1 MRMVATP
8 HFRCI
13 CGLLAG
19 GLALASSTGCVR
31 EVVSG
36 EDPQARRNRVTGKDG
51 RDALVVNIPWME
63 APVPRLGFD
72 GRLVVFEIV
81 DAPVDSRTQRFTLR
95 TPDDR
100 VATVRVRRTVQRD
113 GSIEFAYTVDRLP
126 AGYSLDAPFDL
137 DPAGLK
143 PAIDLTVNGAP
154 VVVAPGSDFVAVQLA
169 RDATTRIV
177 ARPRPAPPNP
187 APPSSAAPDSPT
199 P

>member
-1 MRMVATP
+1 MRMVASP

-13 CGLLAG
+13 CGLLAVVV
-19 GLALASSTGCVR
+19 LAAPGAGCVR
-31 EVVSG
+31 EVISG

-51 RDALVVNIPWME
+51 RDSLVVNIPWME
-63 APVPRLGFD
+63 SPVPRLGYD

-81 DAPVDSRTQRFTLR
+81 DAPVDSKTQRFTLR

-126 AGYSLDAPFDL
+126 SGYSLDAPFDL
-137 DPAGLK
+137 EPAGLK

-154 VVVAPGSDFVAVQLA
+154 VAVAAGSDFVAVQLA
-169 RDATTRIV
+169 RDVTTRIV
-177 ARPRPAPPNP
+177 APYTTPA
-187 APPSSAAPDSPT
+187 SPT